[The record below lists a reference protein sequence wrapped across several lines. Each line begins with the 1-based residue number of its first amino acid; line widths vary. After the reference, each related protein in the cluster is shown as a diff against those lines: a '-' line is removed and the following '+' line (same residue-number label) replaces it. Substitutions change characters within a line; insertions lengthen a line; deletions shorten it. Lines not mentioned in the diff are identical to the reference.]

1 MRSEFGTGVEGL
13 VALDFLPA
21 SFKLSL
27 RRDIPADRIEVV
39 AAEIEE
45 WIGVENIKYNASLLQ
60 LLETNLR
67 TLTRMG
73 AIIGLLVLI
82 TAMLLVFNTIRL
94 TVYARRDVIKAMKLV
109 GATNRFIR
117 APFVIEGI
125 LQGFLAGGISVSV
138 LHLCFERL
146 LPKLTPEF
154 DLMVW
159 PFGQWYYL
167 IGAMVTLSVLLGWLG
182 ATLSIATVYATS
194 MIYAQLKTVP
204 RWNTPLTCVL
214 FIILALTGGAI
225 LTSNVEMALLLLI
238 CSGVVQVAYWVSGDQ
253 AFIKGGTTLATATGL
268 GRKGVVRAFEPPH
281 TGTNYLLREFV
292 HLVGRKHASKLRMI
306 SLILMV
312 GTPIVIFSIAVT
324 PITAFIAIIAHI
336 IGLFI
341 SRWLFFA
348 QAEHVVGLYYG
359 KR

>member
-1 MRSEFGTGVEGL
+1 MHPAKSVIIFTSLSGVGFGLLFFLGIGLPSPKGWSAFLFFFIAYALAVGGLIASTFHLGRPERSLKAFTQWRTSWLSREAWLAVAALTVMAFYGAGL
-13 VALDFLPA
+13 VF
-21 SFKLSL
+21 FG
-27 RRDIPADRIEVV
+27 V
-39 AAEIEE
+39 A
-45 WIGVENIKYNASLLQ
+45 V
-60 LLETNLR
+60 
-67 TLTRMG
+67 
-73 AIIGLLVLI
+73 
-82 TAMLLVFNTIRL
+82 
-94 TVYARRDVIKAMKLV
+94 
-109 GATNRFIR
+109 
-117 APFVIEGI
+117 
-125 LQGFLAGGISVSV
+125 
-138 LHLCFERL
+138 
-146 LPKLTPEF
+146 
-154 DLMVW
+154 
-159 PFGQWYYL
+159 
-167 IGAMVTLSVLLGWLG
+167 VLLGWLG
-182 ATLSIATVYATS
+182 AILSIATVYATS

-225 LTSNVEMALLLLI
+225 LTSNVEMALSLLI

-253 AFIKGGTTLATATGL
+253 AFIKSGTTLATATGL
-268 GRKGVVRAFEPPH
+268 GSKGVVRAFEPPH

-312 GTPIVIFSIAVT
+312 GTPILIFSIALT

-336 IGLFI
+336 SGLFI